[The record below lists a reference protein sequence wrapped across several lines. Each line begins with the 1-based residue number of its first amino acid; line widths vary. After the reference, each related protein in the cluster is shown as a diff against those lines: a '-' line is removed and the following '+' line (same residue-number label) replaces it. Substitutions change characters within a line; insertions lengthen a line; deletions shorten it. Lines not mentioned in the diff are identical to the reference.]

1 MAKINIALP
10 FSCSVAFLVM
20 SIISNLP
27 SISNA
32 GVISNLSLKQLEK
45 IQTPKWSR
53 PIAGT
58 DKMPLFYLKSKTS
71 DGFIKGT

>member
-10 FSCSVAFLVM
+10 LSCSLAFLVM

-32 GVISNLSLKQLEK
+32 GVISTR
-45 IQTPKWSR
+45 IQPKPIQWSM

-58 DKMPLFYLKSKTS
+58 NKLPTFYLKSKTS
-71 DGFIKGT
+71 DGFIKGM